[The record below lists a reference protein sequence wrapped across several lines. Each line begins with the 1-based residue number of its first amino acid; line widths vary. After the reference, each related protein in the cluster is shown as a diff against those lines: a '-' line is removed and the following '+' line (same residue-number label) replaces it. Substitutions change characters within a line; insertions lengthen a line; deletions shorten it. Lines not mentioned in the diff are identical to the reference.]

1 MFQKDEAWSVCFRR
15 KVFFKWCRWEQTGS
29 SLELA
34 RLRAGCWSSGT
45 TNEETEGQLLSP
57 AGTSLSLILV
67 VDRMLPS
74 LCWVLLWERLKTS
87 CWAFQMCC
95 TNVVTFYFCVS
106 FSNELD
112 QCMHASTPRKSQ
124 TKQHFLRLIRPT
136 IYDILENRKLCFTR
150 VFFSFFITVNCG
162 RPHSPA
168 LPASFYICLLFSAL
182 PGTSAH
188 SLRNMAGLHSRI
200 KSPRDKP
207 GSCKSLHKLEA
218 IDHY

>member
-74 LCWVLLWERLKTS
+74 LRWVLLWERLKTS

-136 IYDILENRKLCFTR
+136 IYDILENRKLCFTHEY
-150 VFFSFFITVNCG
+150 FSLSLSLSTVGDLTLQLSLHPFTSVYSLRHFLAHQPILWGTWLDCTAAL
-162 RPHSPA
+162 RARETSPA
-168 LPASFYICLLFSAL
+168 PANPC
-182 PGTSAH
+182 T
-188 SLRNMAGLHSRI
+188 N
-200 KSPRDKP
+200 
-207 GSCKSLHKLEA
+207 
-218 IDHY
+218 